1 MLLTYRIIARGQ
13 IGGIK
18 TKTTCTP
25 PRPHSPIFFF
35 RPAQHGIL
43 FTGYCIHMQFC
54 WVCEFVSFRCTF
66 SALRILKNSL
76 RSTMK
81 QDRLNNCILMHC
93 HKSIYGLTLDT
104 VKIVKRFA
112 CADEQR
118 KGNLSRDMRM
128 AGWKMCSPPPTPTFQ
143 NSPPPLC
150 TYLKRIYFIQFLSD
164 SRRFD
169 CSLNYWR

>member
-1 MLLTYRIIARGQ
+1 MLLTYRIIASGQ

-35 RPAQHGIL
+35 RPSQLGIL

-54 WVCEFVSFRCTF
+54 WVCELVSFRCTF

-104 VKIVKRFA
+104 VKIVKKFA

-118 KGNLSRDMRM
+118 KGHFGKLSRDMRM
-128 AGWKMCSPPPTPTFQ
+128 AGWKMCSPPPP
-143 NSPPPLC
+143 
-150 TYLKRIYFIQFLSD
+150 
-164 SRRFD
+164 RRFKTLLRR
-169 CSLNYWR
+169 CVRIWRGFILYNFWVIAGGSTVV